1 MIPRADLGPSAQA
14 LHTDLIRVFI
24 LDDHELVR
32 RGLQELL
39 EGEGFQ
45 VVGSSGSAVEAT
57 RRIPALHPD
66 VSVLDARLPD
76 GTGIEVCRDV
86 RSVDPSLNCLILT
99 SFDDEQAL
107 RGAVLAGA
115 RGYVLKEI
123 GGTDLIGAL
132 RRAAAG
138 ESLFDEGVASSIVE
152 SLAAPQQVDP
162 RIAGLTPQERRVL
175 ELVGGGLTN
184 RQIAAEMFLAEKT
197 VKNYVSSLLAKL
209 GFERRTQAAVYIANN
224 AALTATANGHSGS
237 GLSGSGY
244 SGSERGRPHDRT
256 IG

>member
-1 MIPRADLGPSAQA
+1 
-14 LHTDLIRVFI
+14 
-24 LDDHELVR
+24 
-32 RGLQELL
+32 
-39 EGEGFQ
+39 
-45 VVGSSGSAVEAT
+45 
-57 RRIPALHPD
+57 
-66 VSVLDARLPD
+66 
-76 GTGIEVCRDV
+76 
-86 RSVDPSLNCLILT
+86 
-99 SFDDEQAL
+99 
-107 RGAVLAGA
+107 
-115 RGYVLKEI
+115 
-123 GGTDLIGAL
+123 
-132 RRAAAG
+132 
-138 ESLFDEGVASSIVE
+138 
-152 SLAAPQQVDP
+152 VDP

-244 SGSERGRPHDRT
+244 SGSERGMPHDRT